1 MTRPREE
8 EALLTKSIASSGFAT
23 ILPACAILLVVGTAV
38 LGGAAAQS
46 YPARPIKLFVPAAP
60 GGPTDIP
67 ARLVAQILPK
77 LGRPGVVENRP
88 GAGGALAARAVAA
101 AAPDGYS
108 LLVGNTS
115 VLAVI
120 PAVSASAGYDPGKN
134 FAAVAKVSES
144 YQILVLNPSSPWK
157 SVSELASYAKA
168 HPGKLT
174 YAHTGP
180 GGLPHLTGELFKVLA
195 GVDILGVSYKSG
207 GESVAAVLGHQ
218 VDMTFESI
226 TILLPLI
233 RAGRLRALAI
243 TSRNRTSLAPD
254 LPTMIEAGVPG
265 YEVTTFNGI
274 VAPAST
280 PAAIVN
286 TLNATINDGLR
297 TPENKAAIS
306 HLGAISNLGS
316 PQDFADFIA
325 AQHHKW
331 LDVAKS
337 AHIAID

>member
-1 MTRPREE
+1 MLP
-8 EALLTKSIASSGFAT
+8 KSIANTAV
-23 ILPACAILLVVGTAV
+23 IKMLLACAVPFALAAAV
-38 LGGAAAQS
+38 IVGAAAQS
-46 YPARPIKLFVPAAP
+46 YPDRPIKLFVPAAP

-77 LGRPGVVENRP
+77 LGQPGVVENRP
-88 GAGGALAARAVAA
+88 GAGGAIGARAVAN

-120 PAVSASAGYDPGKN
+120 PAVSASAGYDPVKD

-144 YQILVLNPSSPWK
+144 YQILVVNPSLPWK
-157 SVSELASYAKA
+157 SVGELVGYAKA
-168 HPGKLT
+168 NPGKLT

-180 GGLPHLTGELFKVLA
+180 GGLPHLTGELFKALA

-207 GESVAAVLGHQ
+207 GESVTAVLGHQ

-233 RAGRLRALAI
+233 RDGRMRALAI
-243 TSRNRTSLAPD
+243 TSRNRTPLAPD

-274 VAPAST
+274 VAPAGT

-286 TLNATINDGLR
+286 MLNATINDGLR
-297 TPENKAAIS
+297 SPEKQAAIA

-316 PQDFADFIA
+316 PEDFAAFIA
-325 AQHHKW
+325 AQHRKW
-331 LDVAKS
+331 LEVAKS

>member
-1 MTRPREE
+1 MAHGIKIF
-8 EALLTKSIASSGFAT
+8 ALV
-23 ILPACAILLVVGTAV
+23 IL
-38 LGGAAAQS
+38 AAATANGIGARS
-46 YPARPIKLFVPAAP
+46 APAYPDQPIRLFVPAAP

-67 ARLVAQILPK
+67 ARLVAQMLPK
-77 LGRPGVVENRP
+77 LGQPGVVENRP
-88 GAGGALAARAVAA
+88 GAGGAIAARSVATA
-101 AAPDGYS
+101 NADGYS

-120 PAVSASAGYDPGKN
+120 PAVSASAGYDPDKD

-144 YQILVLNPSSPWK
+144 YQILVLNPDLPFK
-157 SVSELASYAKA
+157 SIGELVTYAKA
-168 HPGKLT
+168 NPGKLT
-174 YAHTGP
+174 FAHIGP
-180 GGLPHLTGELFKVLA
+180 GGLPHMTGELFKSLA

-233 RAGRLRALAI
+233 RDGKVRALAI
-243 TSRNRTSLAPD
+243 TSRTRTPLAPD

-274 VAPAST
+274 VAPAGT
-280 PAAIVN
+280 PAPIIAL
-286 TLNATINDGLR
+286 LNKTINEGLR
-297 TPENKAAIS
+297 TPENKEAIA
-306 HLGAISNLGS
+306 HLGAISNPGS
-316 PQDFADFIA
+316 PEEFSAFIA

-331 LDVAKS
+331 LQVAKS
-337 AHIAID
+337 AHISID